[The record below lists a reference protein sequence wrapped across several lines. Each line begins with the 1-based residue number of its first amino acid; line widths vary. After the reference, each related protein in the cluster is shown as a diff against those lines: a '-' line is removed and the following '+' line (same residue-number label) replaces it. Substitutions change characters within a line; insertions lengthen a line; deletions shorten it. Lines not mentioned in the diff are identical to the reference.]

1 MVMLLIV
8 KESLQS
14 AKEAEI
20 WETEEDK
27 QLSVNKLKEKYI
39 EYARSHFIKTPH
51 VVVVNQHTHWEIQIT
66 GQVIKEWRQ
75 KSRTRPR
82 IIVIQ
87 LLDKM
92 IETAQLINTEK
103 DRHSTPGI
111 ASVSEFE
118 NHCMIG
124 GKPFKI
130 RITVKQQA
138 GRRFIYYFGAVSME
152 K

>member
-1 MVMLLIV
+1 M
-8 KESLQS
+8 KTNLQS
-14 AKEAEI
+14 AKEI

-27 QLSVNKLKEKYI
+27 QLPLNKLKEKYI
-39 EYARSHFIKTPH
+39 EYAHSHFIKTPH
-51 VVVVNQHTHWEIQIT
+51 LVVVNQHTNWEIQIT

-92 IETAQLINTEK
+92 IETAQLVNTKK
-103 DRHSTPGI
+103 DRHNTPGI
-111 ASVSEFE
+111 VSVSEFK
-118 NHCMIG
+118 NCCMIE

-130 RITVKQQA
+130 RIAVKQQA
-138 GRRFIYYFGAVSME
+138 DRRFVYYFGAVSLE

>member
-1 MVMLLIV
+1 M

-103 DRHSTPGI
+103 DRYNTPGI
-111 ASVSEFE
+111 VSVSEFE
-118 NHCMIG
+118 NRCMIG
-124 GKPFKI
+124 GKLFKI

-138 GRRFIYYFGAVSME
+138 DRRFIYYFGAVSME

>member
-1 MVMLLIV
+1 MIMLLIV
-8 KESLQS
+8 KKNPQS
-14 AKEAEI
+14 AKKAEI

-27 QLSVNKLKEKYI
+27 QLSINKLKEKYI
-39 EYARSHFIKTPH
+39 KYARSHFIKTPH
-51 VVVVNQHTHWEIQIT
+51 LVVVNQHTHWEIQIT
-66 GQVIKEWRQ
+66 GQVIIEWRQ

-87 LLDKM
+87 LLDEM
-92 IETAQLINTEK
+92 IETAQLINAAK
-103 DRHSTPGI
+103 DRHNTPGI

-118 NHCMIG
+118 NCCMIEG
-124 GKPFKI
+124 NPFKI

-138 GRRFIYYFGAVSME
+138 DRHFIYYFGAVSIE